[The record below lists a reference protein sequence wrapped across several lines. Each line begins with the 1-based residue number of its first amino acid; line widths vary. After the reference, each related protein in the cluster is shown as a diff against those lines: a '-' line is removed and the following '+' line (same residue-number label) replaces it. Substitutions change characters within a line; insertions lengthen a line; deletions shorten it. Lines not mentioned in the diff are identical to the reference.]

1 MSFTSNAYEE
11 YTLRLHNK
19 RDLDLLTLYMND
31 KNFKRKVINLLSDY
45 ANGVI
50 PNYSLDNVNIDL
62 KSATDSNSVTYKS
75 QYMRLFVNKKSYPE
89 VISLLS
95 KIRRKYKCDFIKCI
109 VKNSLKI
116 PISSLYFTEVED
128 GMELN
133 ENLGKLLAN
142 DSEIDTKIVKARK
155 GTPKK
160 EKSKIEP
167 ILSIKQEDL
176 IKDDMDKTDNTSIES
191 YEEEPDDAYDD
202 MLNQLIT
209 DY

>member
-50 PNYSLDNVNIDL
+50 PNYSLDDVNIDFE
-62 KSATDSNSVTYKS
+62 SATDGSSVTYKS

-109 VKNSLKI
+109 VKNSLKT
-116 PISSLYFTEVED
+116 PISSLYFIDIED
-128 GMELN
+128 GVKLN
-133 ENLGKLLAN
+133 ENLGELASN
-142 DSEIDTKIVKARK
+142 DSQKDTKPVKVK
-155 GTPKK
+155 KDTPKK
-160 EKSKIEP
+160 EKSEIEP
-167 ILSIKQEDL
+167 ISSVTQEDL
-176 IKDDMDKTDNTSIES
+176 IKDDMDKTDNTPIES
-191 YEEEPDDAYDD
+191 YEEESDDAYDD